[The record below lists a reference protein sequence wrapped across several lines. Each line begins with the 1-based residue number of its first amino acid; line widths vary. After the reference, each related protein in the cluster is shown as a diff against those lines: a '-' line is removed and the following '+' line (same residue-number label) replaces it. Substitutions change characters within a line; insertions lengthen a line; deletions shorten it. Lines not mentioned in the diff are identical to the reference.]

1 MTTHRPRLRC
11 AASAREGGGG
21 QGGGAR
27 RGPVC
32 QPCGLLTD
40 ARGLSLPHPRCL
52 SKRVRTE
59 EAEPGLRPLFSS
71 WKAFLSSH

>member
-1 MTTHRPRLRC
+1 M
-11 AASAREGGGG
+11 
-21 QGGGAR
+21 
-27 RGPVC
+27 C